1 MSLHEACELES
12 IEAREQVEVASDT
25 AQFGIQ
31 GSQLPLLSV
40 PKLLAVTELCATFG
54 VSRSWVYQRTT
65 ANSPDPLPVVRL
77 GPRTVRFDPAKVF
90 LYLRAR
96 ERYRP
101 DATLDQ
107 SDGDAPINGKGH
119 FKLTRKR
126 FQAGSVRLRED
137 RGPAYWEGF
146 YRETVVIEAEGKKR
160 RRKSVHLGLLT
171 DVRTKK
177 AAQQK
182 LAVILEPINCASNRP
197 KKLISFGSFVKTKY
211 KPLKL
216 VNLKGTTKDGY
227 ETNIRFHFLPEF
239 GDCQLADINLEAVQ
253 AFLNRKTAE
262 GKSVQ
267 TVKNL
272 KWGLSSIFKLAIKY
286 GYITSNPAKGADLPP
301 EPVKE
306 RAVLPDHGQLNA
318 LIQALPEPASTMVW
332 LVAVGCVR
340 PDELAF
346 RWPDLEP
353 EKQLLWIVR
362 AVNRGKIH
370 TPKYHRSNR
379 PIRLTKEDVDRLLK
393 FKQLRKLADDDWMFP
408 NRIKNGKK
416 MKRGPI
422 RHEEL
427 LGRVV
432 QPAADRLG
440 LPHITWRLLRH
451 WGATQMV
458 EGRVPIKAAQERL
471 GHSRPDIV
479 LKHYA
484 HVLDASADMAAATL
498 SSGLVGMSPRLESA
512 YLAAS

>member
-1 MSLHEACELES
+1 MSVLPGENQSKHLASNDLEP
-12 IEAREQVEVASDT
+12 A
-25 AQFGIQ
+25 
-31 GSQLPLLSV
+31 
-40 PKLLAVTELCATFG
+40 KLLTVRQLCDAIDVTPG
-54 VSRSWVYQRTT
+54 WVYKRTKK
-65 ANSPDPLPVVRL
+65 NSVDALPIIRL
-77 GPRTVRFDPAKVF
+77 GKRTVRFDPAKIALYF
-90 LYLRAR
+90 LAR
-96 ERYRP
+96 ERHRS
-101 DATLDQ
+101 DATLFP
-107 SDGDAPINGKGH
+107 SDGDVPIKGKGH
-119 FKLTRKR
+119 FQLSRKR

-146 YRETVVIEAEGKKR
+146 YRETVVAESGSKER

-177 AAQQK
+177 AAQHK

-197 KKLISFGSFVKTKY
+197 KKLMSFRSFIETKY
-211 KPLKL
+211 RPLKL
-216 VNLKGTTKDGY
+216 TNLKGTTQHGY
-227 ETNIRFHFLPEF
+227 SSNIDAHYLPEF
-239 GDCQLADINLEAVQ
+239 GDMQLSETNIETVQ
-253 AFLNRKTAE
+253 AFLNRKVAE

-286 GYITSNPAKGADLPP
+286 GYITSNPVTGADLPP

-362 AVNRGKIH
+362 AVNRGEIH

-393 FKQLRKLADDDWMFP
+393 FKQLSQASDDDWMFP

-416 MKRGPI
+416 MKRGPV
-422 RHEEL
+422 RHEDL

-432 QPAADRLG
+432 QPVADRLG

-471 GHSRPDIV
+471 GHSRPDIL
-479 LKHYA
+479 LKIYA
-484 HVLDASADMAAATL
+484 HVLDASAEMAAVTL
-498 SSGLVGMSPRLESA
+498 SGGLDGRSA
-512 YLAAS
+512 KLQGAYEAAA

>member
-1 MSLHEACELES
+1 MA
-12 IEAREQVEVASDT
+12 AVEVQSE
-25 AQFGIQ
+25 AQESRRQ
-31 GSQLPLLSV
+31 PLMP
-40 PKLLAVTELCATFG
+40 PKLLTVNELCDTFA
-54 VSRSWVYQRTT
+54 VSPGWVYQRTM
-65 ANSPDPLPVVRL
+65 ANSEDPLPVVRL
-77 GPRTVRFDPAKVF
+77 GSRTVRFDPAKVF

-101 DATLDQ
+101 DATLVT
-107 SDGDAPINGKGH
+107 SDGDAPSNGKGH
-119 FKLTRKR
+119 FKLTRRR

-146 YRETVVIEAEGKKR
+146 YRETVISESGHRERK
-160 RRKSVHLGLLT
+160 RKSVHLGLLK

-177 AAQQK
+177 SAQQK
-182 LAVILEPINCASNRP
+182 LTLILEPINCASNRP
-197 KKLISFGSFVKTKY
+197 KKLMSFRGFIETKY
-211 KPLKL
+211 RPLKL
-216 VNLKGTTKDGY
+216 TNQKGTTQHGY
-227 ETNIRFHFLPEF
+227 ETNIRAHYLSEF
-239 GDCQLADINLEAVQ
+239 GDMQLSEITIEAVQ

-272 KWGLSSIFKLAIKY
+272 KWGLSSIFKLAVKY
-286 GYITSNPAKGADLPP
+286 GYITSNPAKGTDLPP
-301 EPVKE
+301 EPIKE

-318 LIQALPEPASTMVW
+318 LIHKLPEPASTMVW

-346 RWPDLEP
+346 KWTDLEP
-353 EKQLLWIVR
+353 GKRMLWIVR
-362 AVNRGKIH
+362 AVNGGKLH

-379 PIRLTKEDVDRLLK
+379 PIRLTEEDVDRLLK
-393 FKQLRKLADDDWMFP
+393 FKELSQAPDDDWMFP

-422 RHEEL
+422 RHEDL

-432 QPAADRLG
+432 QPAARELG

-471 GHSRPDIV
+471 GHSC
-479 LKHYA
+479 
-484 HVLDASADMAAATL
+484 ASQ
-498 SSGLVGMSPRLESA
+498 
-512 YLAAS
+512 